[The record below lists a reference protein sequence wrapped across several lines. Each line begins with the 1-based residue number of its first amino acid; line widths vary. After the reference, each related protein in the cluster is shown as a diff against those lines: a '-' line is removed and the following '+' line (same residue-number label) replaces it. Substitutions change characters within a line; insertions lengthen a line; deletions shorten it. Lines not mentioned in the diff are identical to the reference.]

1 MELKTIMILMA
12 VVLTSFVLIS
22 IPYGQVTENITIE
35 GANSLSLSNSTQYEA
50 KLDNIEED
58 AKNNFQD
65 TKNVGAGEQS
75 VFDKVGALIQS
86 GFTVASKSVETAED
100 STQLVQDVQND
111 TSSIIPAVVFT
122 LLMSVIFLILLFGLI
137 KIITG
142 R

>member
-137 KIITG
+137 KLITG